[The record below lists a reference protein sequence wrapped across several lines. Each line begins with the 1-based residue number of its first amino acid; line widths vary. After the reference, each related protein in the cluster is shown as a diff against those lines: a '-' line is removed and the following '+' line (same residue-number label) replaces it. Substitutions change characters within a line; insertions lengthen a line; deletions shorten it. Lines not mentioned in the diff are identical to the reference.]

1 MRAACR
7 VDQLRGDAHPVSA
20 FAHRAFQ
27 DIADA
32 ELAADLLHIDCPAL
46 VSEGRIAGDDKQPAD
61 AGERGDDLLDHAV
74 GEVFLLR
81 IAAHIGKGQDRDR
94 RLVGER

>member
-1 MRAACR
+1 MRTRFPFEQAVEPVGPEMRAACR

-32 ELAADLLHIDCPAL
+32 ELAADLLHIDDCHRDGA
-46 VSEGRIAGDDKQPAD
+46 GRRRQ
-61 AGERGDDLLDHAV
+61 H
-74 GEVFLLR
+74 
-81 IAAHIGKGQDRDR
+81 GKANPGVYR
-94 RLVGER
+94 RAP